1 LSEVF
6 SVRISAARN
15 RLYVV
20 FAGGM
25 TAGEMAEAL
34 AEIDRAV
41 LQLRPGFDMLAD
53 IKDLQQL
60 PEDCLE
66 GIRNTASMLVR
77 SGLHRAVRVVGRAVQ
92 ATAQFERATRVDG
105 YGANLAFSQ
114 AEAEQLVD
122 GPDDD

>member
-1 LSEVF
+1 MF

-20 FAGGM
+20 YAGSMTEEEFALSL
-25 TAGEMAEAL
+25 E
-34 AEIDRAV
+34 EIDRAV

-53 IKDLQQL
+53 IQELQPL
-60 PEDCLE
+60 PEACLE

-77 SGLHRAVRVVGRAVQ
+77 AGLHRAVRVVGRAAQ

-114 AEAEQLVD
+114 AEAEAMLD
-122 GPDDD
+122 GPENP